1 MGKFNNGLVKET
13 KQTINN
19 EKKQSQLREKYH
31 LEKNIQV
38 VEKNNLLKFLINL
51 LIMAVKTIA
60 TIIIC
65 FFAVIGVFSIIYPST
80 NAILKN
86 VLSELMS
93 YFFK

>member
-19 EKKQSQLREKYH
+19 EKKQSQLREKHH
-31 LEKNIQV
+31 LEENIQV
-38 VEKNNLLKFLINL
+38 VEKNSLLKFLINL

-65 FFAVIGVFSIIYPST
+65 FFAVIGLFSIIYPST

-93 YFFK
+93 YFF